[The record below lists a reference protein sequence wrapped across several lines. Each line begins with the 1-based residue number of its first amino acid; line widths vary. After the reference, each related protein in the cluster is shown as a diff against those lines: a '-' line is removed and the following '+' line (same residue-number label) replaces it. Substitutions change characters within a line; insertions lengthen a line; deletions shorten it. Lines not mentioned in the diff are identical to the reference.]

1 MFKYVMGCE
10 FHDQVASYT
19 CFLTPSR
26 LWTPKNE
33 LSLLFLWFLFLFN
46 KQEKL
51 PLSFFVHFFLGILVL
66 LFLKLIIQVN
76 LDHKQVIE
84 MMEYLELAAMSSYKD
99 SLKVLEADIQH
110 ANVLWVFSLSVS
122 IFLFLFWDI
131 GFLCCLYS
139 FSCLRFCCCWNSRSF
154 WPVCCVS
161 LVNCHLFSCNV
172 IIMLWR
178 TRKIPWLHVLFKA
191 FSYKTLIWA
200 IMVCWQSTL
209 SSCWWIEVIA
219 CNNNNK
225 KNLAHQKWRNCF
237 CYSYFAFWR
246 ASLRS
251 RKYGVSAVFC
261 VL

>member
-1 MFKYVMGCE
+1 MWWV
-10 FHDQVASYT
+10 VS
-19 CFLTPSR
+19 FLTKLPRTLAFSPLPGFGLQR
-26 LWTPKNE
+26 TNFPFYFFDFCFCSTSKK
-33 LSLLFLWFLFLFN
+33 SFHFPFLFI
-46 KQEKL
+46 
-51 PLSFFVHFFLGILVL
+51 FFLGILVL

-225 KNLAHQKWRNCF
+225 KNLAHQKWCNCF